1 MVNLTKHRRGDDI
14 IRFNSNKQIIAPT
27 DSLAKCLGVLQ
38 REIIHV
44 SHYYEP
50 ERGIVVRKPP
60 HLYESSCERPHVLR
74 ARVVYGPRGN
84 KTEIHM

>member
-1 MVNLTKHRRGDDI
+1 MVNLAKHRRADDT
-14 IRFNSNKQIIAPT
+14 IRFNSIKQIIAST
-27 DSLAKCLGVLQ
+27 DSLVKCLGVLQ
-38 REIIHV
+38 RVVIHV
-44 SHYYEP
+44 SHYYEL

-84 KTEIHM
+84 KMEIHM